1 MQVRANG
8 ITLEVEDA
16 GSPQGEPLLLI
27 MGLGMQ
33 LTAWDDDFVSL
44 LAGRGYRVIRFDN
57 RDAGLSH
64 QFDAAGRPNLP
75 LAAARAALRLPLK
88 TPYGLHDMA
97 DDAVGVLDA
106 LGIAKAHVCGAS
118 MGGMVAQHLAARHPD
133 RLASLTLMMTTS
145 GARGTP
151 GPSWRI
157 RAAMLSRPPAPD
169 DREAVLAARGAF
181 VRLIQGTRFPM
192 SDSDLQARLR
202 ADMQRAYRPAGTA
215 RQLVAIATDR
225 DRSPLLA
232 RLSVPTRIVH
242 GREDP
247 MIPLAAGVAL
257 KARIPGAT
265 LDAVDGMGH
274 DLPPPLFARFAL
286 NIDAV
291 AGRA

>member
-145 GARGTP
+145 GARARP
-151 GPSWRI
+151 G
-157 RAAMLSRPPAPD
+157 RP
-169 DREAVLAARGAF
+169 GAF
-181 VRLIQGTRFPM
+181 VRPCCPVHRHPM
-192 SDSDLQARLR
+192 
-202 ADMQRAYRPAGTA
+202 TA
-215 RQLVAIATDR
+215 RRCWPREA
-225 DRSPLLA
+225 RSCA
-232 RLSVPTRIVH
+232 
-242 GREDP
+242 
-247 MIPLAAGVAL
+247 
-257 KARIPGAT
+257 
-265 LDAVDGMGH
+265 
-274 DLPPPLFARFAL
+274 
-286 NIDAV
+286 
-291 AGRA
+291 